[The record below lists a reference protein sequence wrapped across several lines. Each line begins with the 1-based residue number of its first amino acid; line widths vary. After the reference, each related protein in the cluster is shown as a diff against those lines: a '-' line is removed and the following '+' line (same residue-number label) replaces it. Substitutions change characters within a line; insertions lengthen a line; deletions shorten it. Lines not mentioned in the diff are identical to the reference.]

1 MSVDARGQS
10 IPFHIVSGAPLTFA
24 IVQPECEEAVLNGA
38 VTATLYGR
46 GEIPISLPAPIRTA
60 RRAEFTVDST
70 FTAALSE
77 VDLYRLEVRV
87 DGVPWI
93 AQERVRVHRAGE
105 ARPDSGIL
113 DPITVRISQDIVA
126 RVGVTSPLGDLSGY
140 VPVADYDALLARVEA
155 LEAGGGGATAP
166 GAPTNLS
173 ASPGDGSVSLSWLAP
188 ASNGGAP
195 ITDYVIQSSPAGAA
209 TWTTATDSV
218 TTETSAIVSGLTNGD
233 ELDFRVAAVNSVD
246 TGPYSETVTEAA
258 GTVPSAPQN
267 FTRTD

>member
-24 IVQPECEEAVLNGA
+24 IVQPEGEDALLNGA

-126 RVGVTSPLGDLSGY
+126 RVGVTAPLGDLSGYVPVEELDNYVPVADLVNYVPVADLANY

-155 LEAGGGGATAP
+155 LEAGGAPGGGGGGGQTTGTVP
-166 GAPTNLS
+166 GAPQNVTVGS
-173 ASPGDGSVSLSWLAP
+173 A
-188 ASNGGAP
+188 
-195 ITDYVIQSSPAGAA
+195 
-209 TWTTATDSV
+209 
-218 TTETSAIVSGLTNGD
+218 
-233 ELDFRVAAVNSVD
+233 
-246 TGPYSETVTEAA
+246 
-258 GTVPSAPQN
+258 PSAPQN
-267 FTRTD
+267 VTVG